1 MSSQQVI
8 GSDVIGVLKD
18 IAARENGA
26 VLGNRRRLFGLLRDK
41 LPSEARTIQ
50 FLMTAFDEGVPARLR
65 ANSSLGD
72 AALAQEVTRVAG
84 NTGMAPEF
92 AEAAVTAWAQAI
104 AGYAPP
110 APAAASDW
118 IDPQPVAAA
127 PARTEAV
134 QPPVAPLPVHPA
146 VSPSSGTA
154 GTPPVLVKRSP
165 WARIGNIVRITAA
178 VIIMLGGIAKL
189 ASSFGLFHSDDGS
202 TSSGAGAE
210 TTADGVPIIGG
221 SKMPVITTQRLGSGG
236 EIMSFD
242 FAIKQGAD
250 VVSYSVAMRFQGPQ
264 SGTGAVVA
272 TKDGKSAN
280 SGNVALT
287 RTVNGDKTQSVQL
300 VGRFAE
306 NPINATPV
314 CVVETLGPNLARP
327 EVQSGKPFCA
337 AKISASGSCEPS
349 DKLGCA
355 YLQ

>member
-41 LPSEARTIQ
+41 LPSEVRTIQ

-72 AALAQEVTRVAG
+72 AALAQEVTRVAS

-104 AGYAPP
+104 AGYAPA

-118 IDPQPVAAA
+118 IEPVQAA
-127 PARTEAV
+127 PARTAAV
-134 QPPVAPLPVHPA
+134 QPAPVAPLPVQPA
-146 VSPSSGTA
+146 APSPAGASGTS
-154 GTPPVLVKRSP
+154 PVLVKRSP
-165 WARIGNIVRITAA
+165 WVRIGNIVRITAA
-178 VIIMLGGIAKL
+178 VIIMLGAILKL
-189 ASSFGLFHSDDGS
+189 ATSFGLLHSDDGS
-202 TSSGAGAE
+202 SSTGGGGAE

-242 FAIKQGAD
+242 FAIKQGSD
-250 VVSYSVAMRFQGPQ
+250 VISYSVAMRFQGAQ

-314 CVVETLGPNLARP
+314 CVTETLGPNLARP

-337 AKISASGSCEPS
+337 AKVSSSGSCEPS